1 MAVPIRPTS
10 LEECLYGRV
19 SILWGRAGSSPHTA
33 LAWVPR
39 QDITQEPKGSFET
52 ALPDSPH
59 HIGVEQGLPVTWGA
73 GSPLK

>member
-1 MAVPIRPTS
+1 MD
-10 LEECLYGRV
+10 RV
-19 SILWGRAGSSPHTA
+19 GSSPHTA

-39 QDITQEPKGSFET
+39 QDITQELKGSFET

>member
-52 ALPDSPH
+52 ALPIAPSH
-59 HIGVEQGLPVTWGA
+59 
-73 GSPLK
+73 GS